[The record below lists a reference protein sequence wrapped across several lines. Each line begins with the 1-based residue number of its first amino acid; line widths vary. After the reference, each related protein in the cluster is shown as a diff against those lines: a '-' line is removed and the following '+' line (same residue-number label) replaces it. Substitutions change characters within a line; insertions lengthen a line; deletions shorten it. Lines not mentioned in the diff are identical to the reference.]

1 MFFARSMV
9 MKKAS
14 KITLGLLAVTA
25 AGLLVYRLR
34 RRSAHRRLQSISN
47 EGYETATDIL
57 YPARRGD
64 GQEIY
69 GPVLP

>member
-1 MFFARSMV
+1 

-14 KITLGLLAVTA
+14 TITLGLLAVTA
-25 AGLLVYRLR
+25 AGLLVYSLR

-57 YPARRGD
+57 YPERRGD